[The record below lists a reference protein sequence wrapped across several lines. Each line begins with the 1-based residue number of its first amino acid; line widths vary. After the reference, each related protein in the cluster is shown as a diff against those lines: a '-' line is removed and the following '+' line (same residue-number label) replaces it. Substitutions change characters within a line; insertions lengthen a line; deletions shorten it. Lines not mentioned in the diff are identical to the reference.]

1 MGVRVLARP
10 GFQPRVFAD
19 LDLQIEP
26 GDVCNADDVRRAV
39 RGAVGVVHSAGYVQM
54 GWSRPEAYRA
64 VNVEGSRNVAVATR
78 EAGVRMVHVSSCDAL
93 GVRSLAD
100 PADEDTPFAGA
111 APVPY
116 AVTKA
121 QAEGVVLEEVARGL
135 DAVIVNPA
143 FMLGPWDWKPSSGRM
158 LLAVA
163 RGQGWF
169 APPGH
174 FNVCD
179 VRDVAAG
186 ILAALDRGQSGRRYI
201 LGGETMSYLDAWRL
215 FADVVGVRRPIGRI
229 GPVITRLAGWGG
241 DVWGRLSGTEP
252 DVNSAARAGAG
263 ATPKTLHERP
273 CAARVG
279 LRATA
284 IQPGRAGRVG
294 VVCRERLRERQF
306 DVTRLRNGT
315 ELTVPYRANLPI
327 RLPRVL
333 RLVYSLYLP
342 SNSLPA

>member
-1 MGVRVLARP
+1 MSQPILVTGATGLVGNNVVRRLVERGAAVRVLVRP
-10 GFQPRVFAD
+10 GFQPRVFGD
-19 LDLQIEP
+19 LDLEIAS
-26 GDVCNADDVRRAV
+26 GDVCNAADVRRAV
-39 RGAVGVVHSAGYVQM
+39 QGAAGVIHSAGYVQL
-54 GWSRPEAYRA
+54 GWSQPEAYRA
-64 VNVEGSRNVAVATR
+64 VNVEGTRNVAAAAR
-78 EAGVRMVHVSSCDAL
+78 AAGVRMVHVSSCDAL

-121 QAEGVVLEEVARGL
+121 QAEDVVLEEVARGL

-179 VRDVAAG
+179 VRDVASG
-186 ILAALDRGQSGRRYI
+186 IRAALDRGQSGRRYI

-215 FADVVGVRRPIGRI
+215 FADVIGVRRPIGRI
-229 GPVITRLAGWGG
+229 GPVVTRLAGWGG
-241 DVWGRLSGTEP
+241 DLWGKFSGKEP
-252 DVNSAARAGAG
+252 DVNSAALALA
-263 ATPKTLHERP
+263 
-273 CAARVG
+273 
-279 LRATA
+279 
-284 IQPGRAGRVG
+284 
-294 VVCRERLRERQF
+294 
-306 DVTRLRNGT
+306 
-315 ELTVPYRANLPI
+315 
-327 RLPRVL
+327 RLPKHYTSDRARRELGYEPRPFRQAVQDAWEWF
-333 RLVYSLYLP
+333 VANGYAKG
-342 SNSLPA
+342 NST